1 MPRTVRDFRADSE
14 TPLTM
19 LTAYDAPTA
28 AIADRAGIDALLVG
42 DSVGNASLGY
52 DSTLPVTVEEIAS
65 RTGAVSRA
73 TEEVL
78 VIADLPFL
86 SFGVE
91 EAESIRNAGRMIK
104 EAGANAVKI
113 ESSSHTVSLTER
125 LAELGVPVMAH
136 LGLTPQRVNEL
147 GYAQQGSSEEAAE
160 RIAELARAH
169 ERAGAFALVL
179 EHVPEDLAREVTDE
193 LSIPTIGIGAGSGT
207 DGQVLVVNDV
217 IGLSE
222 RQPPFA
228 EAFGDIRG
236 EMEEAI
242 GTFADRVSEG
252 TFPAGEDSSEADVD
266 EDATL

>member
-28 AIADRAGIDALLVG
+28 AICEAAGIDALLVG

-52 DSTLPVTVEEIAS
+52 DSTLPVTLDEIAS

-73 TEEVL
+73 TEELL

-91 EAESIRNAGRMIK
+91 EAQSIRNAGRMVK

-113 ESSSHTVSLTER
+113 ESSARTVSLTER
-125 LAELGVPVMAH
+125 LTDLGIPVMAH

-147 GYAQQGSSEEAAE
+147 GYAQQGSTEAAAE
-160 RIAELARAH
+160 RIADLAREH

-179 EHVPEDLAREVTDE
+179 EHVPEDLAREVTAE

-207 DGQVLVVNDV
+207 DGQVLVVDDV

-222 RQPPFA
+222 RSPPFA
-228 EAFGDIRG
+228 ESFGDVRE
-236 EMEEAI
+236 EMKGAI
-242 GTFADRVSEG
+242 GTFAKRVSED
-252 TFPAGEDSSEADVD
+252 TFPAEEDSSDADVD
-266 EDATL
+266 EDAAL